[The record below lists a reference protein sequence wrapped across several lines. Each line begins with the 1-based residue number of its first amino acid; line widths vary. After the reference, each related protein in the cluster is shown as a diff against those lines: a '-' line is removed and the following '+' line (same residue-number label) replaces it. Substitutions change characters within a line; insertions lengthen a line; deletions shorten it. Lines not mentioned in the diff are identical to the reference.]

1 MNLFCRVKEP
11 LSGSKFLPISRMCLI
26 LLLCNVMQAFASGEE
41 PQMSLSIDMKNV
53 SIEEVLNEIESQSE
67 YRFLY
72 NKQFVNVNRKVDI
85 SIKSDKITDVL
96 NSLFGAG
103 EINYVISDRQIV
115 LSRKEQAL
123 AAQQQSRVV
132 TGRVVDETGEPVIG
146 ANVVQK
152 GTANGIIT
160 DVNGQFSLTVSGNA
174 VLTVSYVGYLSQEVE
189 TAGKTS
195 LSIQLVEDTRNLD
208 EVVVVGYGTVRKSDL
223 TGAVAKV
230 ATEELLQ
237 LSTTDIGQ
245 ALAGRV
251 AGVDVISNSG
261 EPGAG
266 VKIRI
271 RGYGT
276 INNSDPLYVI
286 DGFPA
291 NDLNTITPQD
301 IESMEI
307 LKDASATAIY
317 GSRGANGV
325 VLIQTKRGRYDK
337 KPSFSVNM
345 YGSLSDA
352 YRSID
357 LLNAWEFAT
366 IRQEALTNGMQ
377 TIDPTAAAQFKYVI
391 DNKLEGTNWK
401 DEVTRTGLLQNY
413 NLSVNGGG
421 DRSAYDIGLTY
432 SGEQGVVKYN
442 ERNGL
447 TIRANNSYKLT
458 KNIELGANLTYS
470 KQSRI
475 GATSGNYY
483 GGIWPAV
490 LSADPLTPAWDAY
503 TDNWGEIVYSDV
515 SYHPARTAYFAG
527 GDYNDNLSHFFM
539 ANAFLQVNDIGLKGF
554 SFRTQYGTSAFSTS
568 SQTYSPVYYVSA
580 NQASERSSLTENR
593 YTFSSWLW
601 NAYFMYNKAFGLH
614 NIGATLG
621 TETQK
626 TTNKSLFAMAQ
637 DIPEERNMW
646 YLSQTAD
653 KSTYSASST
662 GEMNSMASFFFRAN
676 YSYANKYL
684 FTGTIRT
691 DGSSKFAKGNK
702 WGYFPSFSLGWNAH
716 EEAFLKESAASAWLT
731 QLKARA
737 GWGQVGNERS
747 AGSNDYIAL
756 MTNGYT
762 AAIGNALR
770 DGAIQQMYA
779 NTALSWEAAEQLN
792 VGVDFGIWGMK
803 LSGTVDYF
811 VRTTRDMILAT
822 PIPQYAGMTRART
835 NAGEMRNKGL
845 ELSLRWQDR
854 KGKFSYSIAG
864 NLSLVQNEVLNLG
877 SDDPVYGG
885 DIGRLQAPF
894 TRTEVGREMAFFYG
908 YKTDGLFQSWE
919 EVNAHTY
926 TGADGQSY
934 PIQPNAAPGDVRFLK
949 LSDDGQPLNVNDRT
963 YLGSAMPDMTW
974 GLNLNLGYRN
984 VDLMVFLQ
992 GALGFEIANAK
1003 VLDLYSS
1010 NMVQWNMSK
1019 EMMNRWTGPGST
1031 NKYPRVIS
1039 TDPNENSRF
1048 SDRYIEDGT
1057 YVRIKNVQLGYSL
1070 PNSLIAK
1077 ARLTRLRFYASVDN
1091 LWVFT
1096 GYTGFDPEMGDY
1108 LENPLN
1114 NGIDMVS
1121 YPRPRI
1127 MTLGLNLTF

>member
-1 MNLFCRVKEP
+1 
-11 LSGSKFLPISRMCLI
+11 
-26 LLLCNVMQAFASGEE
+26 MQAFASGESQE
-41 PQMSLSIDMKNV
+41 TLSIDMKNV
-53 SIEEVLNEIESQSE
+53 SIEDVLNEIESQSE

-72 NKQFVNVNRKVDI
+72 NKQMVNVNRRVDI
-85 SIKSDKITDVL
+85 SVKSEQITDIL
-96 NSLFGAG
+96 NGLFNTG
-103 EINYVISDRQIV
+103 EIKYIIRERQIV
-115 LSRKEQAL
+115 LSRNEKTS
-123 AAQQQSRVV
+123 AAQQQSRTI
-132 TGRVVDETGEPVIG
+132 TGTVVDETGEPVIG
-146 ANVVQK
+146 ANVMQK
-152 GTANGIIT
+152 GTTNGVIT
-160 DVNGQFSLTVSGNA
+160 DMDGKFSLTISGNVTLA
-174 VLTVSYVGYLSQEVE
+174 VSYVGYLPQEVA
-189 TAGKTS
+189 TGGRSTFTIRLA
-195 LSIQLVEDTRNLD
+195 EDNRNLD

-230 ATEELLQ
+230 ATEDLLQ

-325 VLIQTKRGRYDK
+325 VLIQTKRGRYDR
-337 KPSFSVNM
+337 KPTFSVNI
-345 YGSLSDA
+345 YGSMSDV

-377 TIDPTAAAQFKYVI
+377 TIDPTAAAQFKYAI
-391 DNKLEGTNWK
+391 DNKLEGTDWAE
-401 DEVTRTGLLQNY
+401 EVTRTGLIQNY
-413 NLSVNGGG
+413 NISANGGG
-421 DRSAYDIGLTY
+421 DRSAYDIGITY
-432 SGEQGVVKYN
+432 SGEQGIVKYN
-442 ERNGL
+442 ERNSL
-447 TIRANNSYKLT
+447 TIRANNSYKLS
-458 KNIELGANLTYS
+458 KNVELGANLTYS

-490 LSADPLTPAWDAY
+490 LGADPLTPAWDYY

-515 SYHPARTAYFAG
+515 SFHPARSSYFAS
-527 GDYNDNLSHFFM
+527 GDYQDNVSHFFM
-539 ANAFLQVNDIGLKGF
+539 ANAFMQINDIGLKGF
-554 SFRTQYGTSAFSTS
+554 SFRTQYGTSAFSAS
-568 SQTYSPVYYVSA
+568 SQSYSPVYYISA
-580 NQASERSSLTENR
+580 NQASERSSLTESRNN
-593 YTFSSWLW
+593 FSSWLW
-601 NAYFMYNKAFGLH
+601 NAYFMYNNTFGLH
-614 NIGATLG
+614 NVGATLG
-621 TETQK
+621 TESQK
-626 TTNKSLFAMAQ
+626 TSTKSLFASAQ

-653 KSTYSASST
+653 RSTYSASSD
-662 GEMNSMASFFFRAN
+662 GSMNSMASFFFRAN

-716 EEAFLKESAASAWLT
+716 EEAFLKESSASAWLT
-731 QLKARA
+731 QLKVRA

-779 NTALSWEAAEQLN
+779 NTSLSWEAAEQLN
-792 VGVDFGIWGMK
+792 LGVDFGIWGMK

-822 PIPQYAGMTRART
+822 PIPQYAGMWRART
-835 NAGEMRNKGL
+835 NAGEMRNNGL

-854 KGKFSYSIAG
+854 KGKFSYAVSA
-864 NLSLVQNEVLNLG
+864 NASFVSNEVLNLG
-877 SDDPVYGG
+877 SEDPVYGG
-885 DIGRLQAPF
+885 DIGRLQSPF
-894 TRTEVGREMAFFYG
+894 TRTEVGREMAYFYG
-908 YKTDGLFQSWE
+908 YKTDGIFQTWD

-926 TGADGQSY
+926 TGADGQQHL
-934 PIQPNAAPGDVRFLK
+934 IQPNAAPGDVKFLK
-949 LSDDGQPLNVNDRT
+949 LSDDGQPLNVDDRT

-974 GLNLNLGYRN
+974 GLNFNLGYRN
-984 VDLMVFLQ
+984 FDFMLFLQ
-992 GALGFEIANAK
+992 GALGYEIANAK
-1003 VLDLYSS
+1003 VMDLYSS
-1010 NMVQWNMSK
+1010 SMVQWNMSK
-1019 EMMNRWTGPGST
+1019 DMMNRWTGAGST

-1070 PNSLIAK
+1070 PNSLVTKAK
-1077 ARLTRLRFYASVDN
+1077 LTRLRLYASVDN

-1108 LENPLN
+1108 LSNPLN

-1127 MTLGLNLTF
+1127 LTFGLNLTF